1 MTDRIILTREGYEK
15 LLEDLNLL
23 KTKKRRE
30 VANQLAHAR
39 AFGDLRENAEYET
52 AKEAKRQLETR
63 IHEMEERLGRAR
75 VVDQA
80 DIPSD
85 KIYLG
90 AVVQLKNLDTNET
103 LQYTLVSQDEADFNQ
118 GKISVT
124 SPIGKGLL
132 GKAEKEKAEIQ
143 VPAGKLRF
151 QVLQIRREGGK
162 K

>member
-1 MTDRIILTREGYEK
+1 MTDKIVLTREGYEK
-15 LLEDLNLL
+15 LIAELNHL

-30 VANQLAHAR
+30 VADQLAHAR

-52 AKEAKRQLETR
+52 AKETKRQLEKR
-63 IHEMEERLGRAR
+63 IEEMEKKLAHAR
-75 VVDQA
+75 VVDSSE
-80 DIPSD
+80 IPAG
-85 KIYLG
+85 KVYLG
-90 AVVQLKNLDTNET
+90 AKVELRNLDSGET
-103 LQYTLVSQDEADFNQ
+103 VCYTLVAQDEADFNQ

-151 QVLQIRREGGK
+151 QVLKITR
-162 K
+162 